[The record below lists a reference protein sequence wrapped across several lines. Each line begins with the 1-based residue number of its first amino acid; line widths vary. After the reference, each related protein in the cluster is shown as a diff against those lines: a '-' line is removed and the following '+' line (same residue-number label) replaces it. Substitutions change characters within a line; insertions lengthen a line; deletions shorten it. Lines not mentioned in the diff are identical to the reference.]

1 MRAPW
6 DFFEAK
12 DAARRCSIA
21 QADAEKVFAEASET
35 YAQAEAAYR
44 IELAKEMTVLRAQGQ
59 PATLVGDLAR
69 GSEQIAGLKMTR
81 DLCKGLLD
89 AATHGIWRHNA
100 DRRDV
105 QRFID
110 WSLQVS
116 TGRAAD

>member
-1 MRAPW
+1 MKVPW

-21 QADAEKVFAEASET
+21 QAGQEQVFTEASEA

-69 GSEQIAGLKMTR
+69 GSEKIATLKLSR
-81 DLCKGLLD
+81 DLAKGLLD
-89 AATHGIWRHNA
+89 ASEHGIWRHNA

>member
-1 MRAPW
+1 MKAPW

-21 QADAEKVFAEASET
+21 QAGQEQVFTEASEI

-59 PATLVGDLAR
+59 PVTLVGDLAR
-69 GSEQIAGLKMTR
+69 GSEKIATLKLSR
-81 DLCKGLLD
+81 DLAKGLLD
-89 AATHGIWRHNA
+89 ASEHGIWRHNA